1 LNFAQQKRIN
11 IGDKMLAINV
21 DEHPLVS
28 VIIPAYNRPDY
39 LRQAIASAVKQTY
52 QNLDIIVCDNC
63 SDENLQPIV
72 DSFQDSRIRFWRNS
86 HNLGMLGNIKNGL
99 KMARGKY
106 VASLHDDDMWEAEFL
121 EKLVP
126 TLEANPNLAVA
137 FCDHHIMN
145 NDGLIDEVI
154 TAKHSQIWKRDIL
167 KEGIYQPFY
176 QIALVD
182 MSIASACAAVIRKD
196 VVDWDAIPEEVGGCY
211 DLYINYLCCCSG
223 LGAYYC
229 PEKLTRYRQ
238 HEQSDTLTSNPQIN
252 IRKAKNQ
259 IFCYEQFMKDDRLNN
274 FKPYFQRRLLEAS
287 YVLGLSLLQTGQ
299 GKAARSHFWNV
310 IKRKKLSAKPLLAL
324 LIALL

>member
-1 LNFAQQKRIN
+1 MSDNHE
-11 IGDKMLAINV
+11 DKQ
-21 DEHPLVS
+21 PLVS
-28 VIIPAYNRPDY
+28 VIIPSYNRPHY
-39 LRQAIASAVKQTY
+39 LKQAIASAVKQTY

-63 SDENLQPIV
+63 SNEDFQPII
-72 DSFQDSRIRFWRNS
+72 DSFQDARIRFWRHS
-86 HNLGMLGNIKNGL
+86 HNIGMLGNIKHGF
-99 KMARGKY
+99 KIAKGKY
-106 VASLHDDDMWEAEFL
+106 VASLHDDDMWEAGFL

-137 FCDHHIMN
+137 FCDSYIIN
-145 NDGLIDEVI
+145 TDSIIDEVL
-154 TAKHSQIWKRDIL
+154 TKNNSQIWNRDTL

-176 QIALVD
+176 DIGIVK

-211 DLYINYLCCCSG
+211 DLYINYLCCRSG

-238 HEQSDTLTSNPQIN
+238 HEQSDTLISNPPIN

-259 IFCYEQFMKDDRLNN
+259 IFCYERFMEDARLNA
-274 FKPYFQRRLLEAS
+274 FKPYFQRRLLEAN
-287 YVLGLSLLQTGQ
+287 YVLGINLMQARET
-299 GKAARSHFWNV
+299 KAARSHLWYV

-324 LIALL
+324 LLGIF

>member
-1 LNFAQQKRIN
+1 
-11 IGDKMLAINV
+11 MLTDNL
-21 DEHPLVS
+21 DDHPLVS

-39 LRQAIASAVKQTY
+39 LQQAIASAVKQTY
-52 QNLDIIVCDNC
+52 QNLDIVVCDNC
-63 SDENLQPIV
+63 SDESLQPIV

-86 HNLGMLGNIKNGL
+86 HNLGMLGNIKLGL

-106 VASLHDDDMWEAEFL
+106 VASLHDDDVWEEEFI

-126 TLEANPNLAVA
+126 TLEANPNLALA
-137 FCDHHIMN
+137 FCDHHIIN
-145 NDGLIDEVI
+145 HDGLIDDVL
-154 TAKHSQIWKRDIL
+154 TAKHSQIWKRDTL

-176 QIALVD
+176 EIAIVH
-182 MSIASACAAVIRKD
+182 MSIASVCAAVIRKD

-211 DLYINYLCCCSG
+211 DLYINYLCCRSG

-238 HEQSDTLTSNPQIN
+238 HQQSDTLTNNPTIS

-259 IFCYEQFMKDDRLNN
+259 IFCYEQFMKDDRLNA
-274 FKPYFQRRLLEAS
+274 FQSYFQRRLLEAS
-287 YVLGLSLLQTGQ
+287 YVLGMSLLQTGQ
-299 GKAARSHFWNV
+299 AKAARPHFWNV

-324 LIALL
+324 LLAIL